1 MFRVILPLQKA
12 LVYVP
17 TDQEVANNQFRFVSQ
32 DDANRFMAYVHNDK
46 YLSKHQGQYAEGYS
60 VYSPW
65 VHRLDFSYKHDFKL
79 GNGEKN
85 RNIIQLSLDVKNLLN
100 LFNSSWG
107 VSKYLNPE
115 IGSDARILKYEG
127 VDAEGYATFSTPAS
141 ISGSTQTFVPNH
153 GIGQCWYASVG
164 IKYLFN

>member
-1 MFRVILPLQKA
+1 MKCGNNTNVLQ
-12 LVYVP
+12 LC
-17 TDQEVANNQFRFVSQ
+17 
-32 DDANRFMAYVHNDK
+32 
-46 YLSKHQGQYAEGYS
+46 
-60 VYSPW
+60 
-65 VHRLDFSYKHDFKL
+65 LDL
-79 GNGEKN
+79 KN
-85 RNIIQLSLDVKNLLN
+85 VLN

-127 VDAEGYATFSTPAS
+127 VDADGYATFSTPKAV
-141 ISGSTQTFVPNH
+141 SGSTATFVPNH